1 MNSDTVSYREYGKE
15 ETTTVSINDFIKLL
29 KKLRNNYE

>member
-1 MNSDTVSYREYGKE
+1 MNFNIILYCEYGKE
-15 ETTTVSINDFIKLL
+15 EIIIVFINDFIKLF